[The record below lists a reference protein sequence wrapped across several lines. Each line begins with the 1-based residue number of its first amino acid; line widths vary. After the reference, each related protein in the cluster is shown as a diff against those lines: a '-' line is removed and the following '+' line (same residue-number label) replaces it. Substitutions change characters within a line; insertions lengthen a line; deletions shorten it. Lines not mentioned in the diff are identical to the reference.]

1 MRRYFL
7 ANLKININMHQALYK
22 MQTLL
27 FAVKIFNYLNECSGA
42 IDSGVIVFGTTV
54 GPNYHRPEGIGR

>member
-1 MRRYFL
+1 
-7 ANLKININMHQALYK
+7 MHKALYK

-27 FAVKIFNYLNECSGA
+27 FAVMIFNYLNECSGA